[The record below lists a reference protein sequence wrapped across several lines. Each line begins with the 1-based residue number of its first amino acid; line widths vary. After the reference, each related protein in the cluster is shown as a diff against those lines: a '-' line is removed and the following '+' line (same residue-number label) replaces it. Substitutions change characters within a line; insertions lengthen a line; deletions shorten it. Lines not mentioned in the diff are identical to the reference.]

1 MPTIERK
8 KQHVTSRLALTLAG
22 TALAVLALT
31 GCTSA
36 PPAPVESSSSPSAT
50 EETPEEPA
58 PAAAELALGD
68 TSLGQIVVDGQG
80 LTVYYFDSDTANSGV
95 SACTGGCLDNWPIVT
110 SATDTPV
117 VDGVTGAVGTI
128 PTPDGGFQITI
139 NGLPIYLY
147 AGDAAPGD
155 VNGQGAGGV
164 WWVVAPNGD
173 KIS

>member
-1 MPTIERK
+1 MPDHERK
-8 KQHVTSRLALTLAG
+8 KQHVNSRLALTLAG

-36 PPAPVESSSSPSAT
+36 PPTPTETASAPA
-50 EETPEEPA
+50 EETEAP
-58 PAAAELALGD
+58 PAASAELGVAD
-68 TSLGQIVVDGQG
+68 SSLGQIVVDGQG
-80 LTVYYFDSDTANSGV
+80 LTVYYYDADTANSGV
-95 SACTGGCLDNWPIVT
+95 SACTGGCLSNWPIVT
-110 SATDTPV
+110 SETDTPV
-117 VDGVTGAVGTI
+117 VDGVTGTVGTI

-147 AGDAAPGD
+147 AGDSAAGD

-173 KIS
+173 KIT